1 MKLLPPWALPAA
13 AIILILAGFS
23 GGWGLRSLKADSD
36 SLRAQKAASE
46 AENRLR
52 VALADKSALYEAA
65 RAELDT
71 RRTSATSTIREIYRD
86 VPAPPPVCAAPPA
99 ARSLLI
105 DLGATGASAASGEP
119 RR

>member
-1 MKLLPPWALPAA
+1 MKLFSPWVLPAA
-13 AIILILAGFS
+13 AIILILAGFF
-23 GGWGLRSLKADSD
+23 GGWSLRSLRADSD

-71 RRTSATSTIREIYRD
+71 RRTTATSTIREIYRD
-86 VPAPPPVCAAPPA
+86 IPAPPPVCAAPPA

-105 DLGATGASAASGEP
+105 DLGASGPRPAPGEP